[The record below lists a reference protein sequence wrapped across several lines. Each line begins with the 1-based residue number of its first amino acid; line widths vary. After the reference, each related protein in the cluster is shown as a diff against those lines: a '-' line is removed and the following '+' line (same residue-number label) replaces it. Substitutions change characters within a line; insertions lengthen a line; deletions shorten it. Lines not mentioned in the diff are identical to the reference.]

1 MGIRATLLVAA
12 LATLGLQDVA
22 PLPKDT
28 LPRELPLEAPLGFPE
43 QLVAPAGNEFTDER
57 TELGR
62 LLFFDPVL
70 SLDRTVSCA
79 SCHQPEHG
87 FADPRRFSL
96 GVGGKP
102 TKRNSPT
109 LFNRGHA
116 TLQMWDGRA
125 ASLEEQ
131 ALMPL
136 ENPEEMALPI
146 PDALERLRTDGW
158 YRGAF
163 ERAYGELSRET
174 LAKAIAQFVR
184 RLQKGDSPID
194 RFRVGGVKDL
204 SKEERTGMWLF
215 ESRAGCWKC
224 HSGPNFSDEQFH
236 STGVGSVDGVAEPAR
251 MAITGAPADRG
262 RFKTASLRALDFTA
276 PYMHDGSLAT
286 LEEVV
291 DFYAE
296 GGRPHATR
304 DPLLEPF
311 EATPEERKALVAFL
325 RALSRN

>member
-1 MGIRATLLVAA
+1 MGWRVPFVVAA
-12 LATLGLQDVA
+12 LAAFGLQEA
-22 PLPKDT
+22 PSLPKDT
-28 LPRELPLEAPLGFPE
+28 LPRELPLEAPLGFPAVI
-43 QLVAPAGNEFTDER
+43 VAPPGNEFTPGR

-62 LLFFDPVL
+62 RLFFDPVL

-96 GVGGKP
+96 GVGGKR

-116 TLQMWDGRA
+116 SLQFWDGRA

-136 ENPEEMALPI
+136 ENPDEMALAI
-146 PDALERLRTDGW
+146 PEALERLRRDES

-163 ERAYGELSRET
+163 ELAYGELSRET

-194 RFRVGGVKDL
+194 RFRVGGVKGL

-215 ESRAGCWKC
+215 ESRGGCWKC
-224 HSGPNFSDEQFH
+224 HSGPNFSDEAFH
-236 STGVGSVDGVAEPAR
+236 STGVGAEDGQPEPGR
-251 MAITGAPADRG
+251 MAITGDATDRG
-262 RFKTASLRALDFTA
+262 RFKTATLRALEFTA

-286 LEEVV
+286 LDQVV

-296 GGRPHATR
+296 GGRPHTTR

-311 EATPEERKALVAFL
+311 EATTEERKALVAFL
-325 RALSRN
+325 RALSRD

>member
-1 MGIRATLLVAA
+1 MSLRTPLLLAVLAA
-12 LATLGLQDVA
+12 FGLQDA
-22 PLPKDT
+22 PPLPQDT
-28 LPRELPLEAPLGFPE
+28 LPQELPLEAPLGFPE
-43 QLVAPAGNEFTDER
+43 EIAAPEGNGFTRER

-62 LLFFDPVL
+62 RLFFDPVL
-70 SLDRTVSCA
+70 SLDRTVACA

-96 GVGGKP
+96 GVGGKL

-136 ENPEEMALPI
+136 ENPDEMALPI
-146 PDALERLRTDGW
+146 PDALARLRADDF
-158 YRGAF
+158 YAKAF
-163 ERAYGELSRET
+163 GRAYGELSRET

-224 HSGPNFSDEQFH
+224 HSGPNFSDERFH
-236 STGVGSVDGVAEPAR
+236 STGVGAVDGQAEPAR
-251 MAITGAPADRG
+251 MAITGDPADRG
-262 RFKTASLRALDFTA
+262 RFKTASLRVLELTA

-291 DFYAE
+291 DFYSQ
-296 GGRPHATR
+296 GGTPHATR

-325 RALSRN
+325 RALSRD

>member
-1 MGIRATLLVAA
+1 MGIRATLFVAA
-12 LATLGLQDVA
+12 LATVALQDVA

-43 QLVAPAGNEFTDER
+43 ELVAPAGNEFTSER

-62 LLFFDPVL
+62 RLFFDPVL

-96 GVGGKP
+96 GVGGKL

-136 ENPEEMALPI
+136 ENPDEMALPI
-146 PDALERLRTDGW
+146 PDALERLRADGG
-158 YRGAF
+158 YPGAF

-194 RFRVGGVKDL
+194 RFRVGGVKGL

-215 ESRAGCWKC
+215 ESRGGCWKC

-236 STGVGSVDGVAEPAR
+236 STGVGAVDGVAEPAR
-251 MAITGAPADRG
+251 MAITGAAEDRG
-262 RFKTASLRALDFTA
+262 RFKTATLRALEFTA
-276 PYMHDGSLAT
+276 PYMHDGSFAT
-286 LEEVV
+286 LDEVV
-291 DFYAE
+291 DFYVE

-304 DPLLEPF
+304 DGLLEPF
-311 EATPEERKALVAFL
+311 DATVEERKALVAFL
-325 RALSRN
+325 RALSRD

>member
-1 MGIRATLLVAA
+1 MGFRSFPLLVALAA
-12 LATLGLQDVA
+12 LALQDA
-22 PLPKDT
+22 PPLPKDT
-28 LPRELPLEAPLGFPE
+28 LPKDLPLEAPLGFPE
-43 QLVAPAGNEFTDER
+43 PLAAPVGNEFTPER

-62 LLFFDPVL
+62 RLFFDPVL
-70 SLDRTVSCA
+70 SLDRTVACA

-96 GVGGKP
+96 GVGGKR

-116 TLQMWDGRA
+116 ALQMWDGRA

-136 ENPEEMALPI
+136 ENPDEMALPI
-146 PDALERLRTDGW
+146 SAALERLRADAG
-158 YRGAF
+158 YSGAF
-163 ERAYGELSRET
+163 ERAYGELSRES

-194 RFRVGGVKDL
+194 RFRVGGVKGL

-215 ESRAGCWKC
+215 DSRAGCWKC
-224 HSGPNFSDEQFH
+224 HSGPNFSDEAFH
-236 STGVGSVDGVAEPAR
+236 STGVGAEDGQAEPAR
-251 MAITGAPADRG
+251 MAITGDPADRG
-262 RFKTASLRALDFTA
+262 RFKTASLRALELTA

-291 DFYAE
+291 DFYAQ

-304 DPLLEPF
+304 DPLLQPF
-311 EATPEERKALVAFL
+311 EATAEERRALVAFL
-325 RALSRN
+325 RALSRD